1 MDVQE
6 ALDHLAAG
14 RTVIAIA
21 HRLSTV
27 RRAEQIA
34 VLEGGRV
41 AELGRHEELLELGDR
56 YAAMVDLQSH
66 GEAVAA

>member
-1 MDVQE
+1 
-6 ALDHLAAG
+6 
-14 RTVIAIA
+14 VIAIA

-41 AELGRHEELLELGDR
+41 AELGRHEDLLELNDR

>member
-1 MDVQE
+1 M
-6 ALDHLAAG
+6 
-14 RTVIAIA
+14 IAIA